1 MPHPQSSTR
10 IIERLEKAEQ
20 LKMEGKFEAAL
31 KMLEDLLIEDPENVS
46 ALEEIADN
54 ELSLEN
60 YNRAEAA
67 AAQAVEIDEKSYTGH
82 YILGFL
88 FSQKNQW
95 QVAVDH
101 FQNSNKLKSNNAE
114 ILRCLGWSLFNMGRR
129 AQGVVTLERA
139 LNLDDTN
146 VLTFCDLGVAYLQTN
161 NPKKAKD
168 LCQKALE
175 ISPDNQRVR
184 ECVQAIEQYEHATKN

>member
-67 AAQAVEIDEKSYTGH
+67 EAQAVEIDEKSYTGH

-168 LCQKALE
+168 LFQKALE

>member
-168 LCQKALE
+168 LFQKALE

>member
-168 LCQKALE
+168 LFQKALE

-184 ECVQAIEQYEHATKN
+184 ECVQAIEQYEHVTKN